1 MILPGRTAASRK
13 VIANLLSATH
23 QTQPCGVDLTLKRVM
38 LWTSP
43 GAIDFD
49 NTNRKTA
56 DTATVPFQ
64 HDASGS
70 FWDLTAGSYLVEFN
84 ETVDTP
90 LDVMGQVFVRSSLW
104 RSGAVIQAGVMDSG
118 YKGAIGAVL
127 QTVNPHGLRLTRDA
141 KIAQMVFH
149 QMSENVE
156 GYSGVYQG
164 SVGV

>member
-1 MILPGRTAASRK
+1 
-13 VIANLLSATH
+13 
-23 QTQPCGVDLTLKRVM
+23 LKRVM

-141 KIAQMVFH
+141 KIAQMAFH